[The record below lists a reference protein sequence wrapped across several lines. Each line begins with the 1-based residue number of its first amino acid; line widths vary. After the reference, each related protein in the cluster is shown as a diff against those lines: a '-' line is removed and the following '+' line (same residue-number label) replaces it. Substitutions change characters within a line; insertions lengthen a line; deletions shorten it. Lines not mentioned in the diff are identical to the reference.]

1 MRAPFWGV
9 VEEKSMHIHG
19 QVMNPSLIALST
31 PQSIE
36 RATASR
42 RAAETRKSLA
52 SFAAEFDEDE
62 SWVGSAED
70 AASHYGRSGSGSRGR
85 NAENADFRG
94 SFSIEV

>member
-1 MRAPFWGV
+1 
-9 VEEKSMHIHG
+9 MHIHG

-42 RAAETRKSLA
+42 RVAETRKKLA
-52 SFAAEFDEDE
+52 SFASAFDEDE
-62 SWVGSAED
+62 SWMGSAEE
-70 AASHYGRSGSGSRGR
+70 AASHYGRSGSRGR